1 MNGPHVL
8 PALNDRLL
16 DLPPS
21 ATVAIN
27 DRSNDLIKAGKEV
40 IKFGLGQSPFP
51 VPDSVVKAL
60 QSAAAEKD
68 YLPVQGLPV
77 LQDAVADHHRR
88 FFGISCDPEDV
99 LIGPG
104 SKELMFLLQLAYNGE
119 LVLPSPSWVSY
130 EPQAKILGRA
140 ISRIPT
146 TAESRWLLT
155 PQALDDFCRRGE
167 DRPRL
172 LILNYPS
179 NPSGTTYSRAEL
191 AAIADVAREHRMLI
205 LSDEIYGK
213 VHHAGE
219 HHSLVPLLPEQTIFS
234 SGLSKWCGAGGWRVG
249 VFVFPPKLGWLR
261 KAMAAVAT
269 ETFTSTCAPVQ
280 FAAVTAFNRNPELV
294 DYLERSRVIL
304 KGLGEFVYQR
314 LCDAGAAVVAPE
326 GGFYVF
332 PDFEPLRKKLAER
345 GIYTSAQLCRRLL
358 EDTGVAFLPGSE
370 FGRDREELT
379 VRIAYVDFDG
389 ARALEAIDSDAT
401 SIDLE
406 FIKTY
411 CPKIVSGMDKIAA
424 WFDSL

>member
-1 MNGPHVL
+1 MNGSSVL

-21 ATVAIN
+21 ATVSIN
-27 DRSNDLIKAGKEV
+27 DRSNDLIKAGKDV

-60 QSAAAEKD
+60 QDAAAEKD
-68 YLPVQGLPV
+68 YLPVQGLPA

-119 LVLPSPSWVSY
+119 LVLPTPSWVSY

-146 TAESRWLLT
+146 SADSRWLLT
-155 PQALDDFCRRGE
+155 PELLDDFCRRGE

-179 NPSGTTYSRAEL
+179 NPSGTTYSRDEL
-191 AAIADVAREHRMLI
+191 AALAEVARHRRMLV

-213 VHHAGE
+213 VHHTGE

-249 VFVFPPKLGWLR
+249 VFVFPPKLAWLR

-280 FAAVTAFNRNPELV
+280 HAAVTAFNRNPALV
-294 DYLERSRVIL
+294 DYLRRSRIIL
-304 KGLGEFVYQR
+304 KGLGEYVHEC
-314 LCDAGAAVVAPE
+314 LTAAGAAVVPPA

-332 PDFEPLRKKLAER
+332 PDFEPQRELLAER

-358 EDTGVAFLPGSE
+358 EDTGVAMLPGSE

-379 VRIAYVDFDG
+379 ARIAYVDFDG
-389 ARALEAIDSDAT
+389 AKALDAINDET
-401 SIDLE
+401 TQIDNS
-406 FIKTY
+406 FIQQY
-411 CPKIVSGMDKIAA
+411 CPKIVTGMEKIST
-424 WFDSL
+424 WLS

>member
-27 DRSNDLIKAGKEV
+27 DRSNDLIKAGKAV

-60 QSAAAEKD
+60 QDAAAEKD
-68 YLPVQGLPV
+68 YLPVQGLPA
-77 LQDAVADHHRR
+77 LQDAVAEHHRR

-99 LIGPG
+99 LVGPG

-119 LVLPSPSWVSY
+119 LVLPTPSWVSY

-146 TAESRWLLT
+146 TAQSRWLLT
-155 PQALDDFCRRGE
+155 PELLEEFCQRGE

-179 NPSGTTYSRAEL
+179 NPSGTTYTREEL
-191 AAIADVAREHRMLI
+191 AAIAEVARKRRMLV

-213 VHHAGE
+213 VHHTGE
-219 HHSLVPLLPEQTIFS
+219 HQSLVPLLPEQTIFS

-249 VFVFPPKLGWLR
+249 VFVFPPKLAWLR

-280 FAAVTAFNRNPELV
+280 FAAVTAFNRNPEVV

-304 KGLGEFVYQR
+304 KALGEYVHER
-314 LCDAGAAVVAPE
+314 LTATGAAVVAPA

-332 PDFEPLRKKLAER
+332 PDFEPLREQLADR

-358 EDTGVAFLPGSE
+358 EDTGVAMLPGSE
-370 FGRDREELT
+370 FGREREELT
-379 VRIAYVDFDG
+379 ARIAYVDFDG
-389 ARALEAIDSDAT
+389 AAALDAVSSAADSVDQ
-401 SIDLE
+401 D
-406 FIKTY
+406 FINQY
-411 CPKIVSGMDKIAA
+411 CPKIVLGMDKITD
-424 WFDSL
+424 WFS